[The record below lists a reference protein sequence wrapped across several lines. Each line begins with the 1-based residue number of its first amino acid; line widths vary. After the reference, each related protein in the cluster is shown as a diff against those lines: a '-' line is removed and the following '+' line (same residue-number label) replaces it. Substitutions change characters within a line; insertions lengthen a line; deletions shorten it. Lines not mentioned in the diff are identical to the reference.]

1 VRRTCHR
8 TPQNPRAGLVPC
20 PLFVISEKVKT
31 ATESLAVFLEDHYEP
46 FKILSDCHPFVRR
59 FALDFHG
66 LPAVKRQFEYHG
78 YQ

>member
-1 VRRTCHR
+1 M
-8 TPQNPRAGLVPC
+8 
-20 PLFVISEKVKT
+20 VKT

-46 FKILSDCHPFVRR
+46 FKILSDCHPYVRR